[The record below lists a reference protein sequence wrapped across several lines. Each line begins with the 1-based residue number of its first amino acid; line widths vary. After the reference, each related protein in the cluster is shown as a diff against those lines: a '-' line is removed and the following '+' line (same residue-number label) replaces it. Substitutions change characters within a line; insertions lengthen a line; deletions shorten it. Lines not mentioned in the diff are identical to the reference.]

1 MNKELEKYLYKDPKA
16 YYNYNGKRYMQ
27 SVHGKSYIR
36 FNKAKE
42 QAGYSPVDVNI
53 VIRYIREFLK
63 KIGIET
69 IENPIFNPASIDYSR
84 IKSEFGLDDQR
95 DLVWIK
101 FTKDGYVGVVAASN
115 DVNFDIPQNS
125 YEYDQKH
132 RVYNYYSKKYEDT
145 WLHNSSGILIH
156 KLGKTWNTD
165 FVLIFPL
172 KDIPK
177 GYRRSDIEEAVGNLL
192 IEKGVPV
199 LDYYSH
205 LY

>member
-1 MNKELEKYLYKDPKA
+1 MNDELEKYLYKDPDA
-16 YYNYNGKRYMQ
+16 YYNYNGKKYMQ

-42 QAGYSPVDVNI
+42 QAGYSPVDVNV
-53 VIRYIREFLK
+53 VIRYIKEFLDR
-63 KIGIET
+63 IGIKT
-69 IENPIFNPASIDYSR
+69 IENPIFDPASIDYSR
-84 IKSEFGLDDQR
+84 IKSEFELDDQR

-101 FTKDGYVGVVAASN
+101 FTKDGYVGAVATSN

-132 RVYNYYSKKYEDT
+132 KVYNHYSKKYEDT

-156 KLGKTWNTD
+156 KLGKSWNTD
-165 FVLIFPL
+165 FVLLFPL

-177 GYRRSDIEEAVGNLL
+177 GYKRSDIEEAVGNLL
-192 IEKGVPV
+192 IEKRVPV

-205 LY
+205 IY